1 MSKTYTSHTILSLT
15 APGVQVVPLPEQPAL
30 ARSVNEYAA
39 QLCSQNPEKF
49 SFFAALPSLFST
61 EACLAEIAYA
71 LDVLKAD
78 GVTLF
83 TRYGDGNNYLGH
95 PAFRSIWI
103 ELNARKAVV
112 FIHPT
117 HAATHDMIN
126 PLLPLPFLDY
136 PHETART
143 AMDML
148 VTHTKRATPPAASS
162 SLMRAAPSRSCSS
175 TQPRASK

>member
-1 MSKTYTSHTILSLT
+1 
-15 APGVQVVPLPEQPAL
+15 VPLPEQPAL

-95 PAFRSIWI
+95 PPSGPSG
-103 ELNARKAVV
+103 KSS
-112 FIHPT
+112 
-117 HAATHDMIN
+117 
-126 PLLPLPFLDY
+126 
-136 PHETART
+136 
-143 AMDML
+143 
-148 VTHTKRATPPAASS
+148 TPAKQSS
-162 SLMRAAPSRSCSS
+162 SS
-175 TQPRASK
+175 TQPTLPPTT